1 MDINVTINNFRKVKE
16 ASFSIAP
23 IALLVGENENGK
35 SSIAQAVALAASQQ
49 PLPKQVTKKDAKQ
62 LVHDGAKSGMSVLER
77 DGVTSV
83 ITWPLS
89 ECKISGQGK
98 PITASEFAVGLKS
111 IFGLSN
117 TEKVAYFIRLLK
129 ANPTLDDLK
138 AKLPKSMDPQL
149 PEIWKQI
156 EQSGWDEAHATAK
169 NEEAEMT
176 GQWKSVT
183 GEQRWN
189 VSTAGEWRP
198 EAWTPDLERA
208 DLTALEINF
217 AETKRAYEEALK
229 AEGAQA
235 FDRTQA
241 EALAAKLTEFEQQVK
256 DAKAAL
262 EKAEG
267 EYEKHSSELAALSY
281 GGDDPMTCPDC
292 GAQLALNG
300 ERHLV
305 HAASVSEEERDLYHN
320 LGKLLK
326 DTQAE
331 IIRLREA
338 LTLAQHRLASAEEAT
353 TRLAGDDGSEESGG
367 SDTATAKAASI
378 LAEKRLDAFN
388 TSRRA
393 YQLYE
398 RILTQKDLVT
408 ALSQNGVRKNKLDDQ
423 LKRFNEEVMKPLS
436 VAYGGEHV
444 WLDAELNLWR
454 GNRAFHLLSR
464 SAQFAASAIMQAAI
478 AMADRSELLV
488 IDDMDEINDR
498 RNRAGLM
505 AMVQS
510 TGIPALVCMAKRPEE
525 NAPDL
530 AARNAGQTFTVIEGV
545 VQPYNQPAK
554 EVNVA

>member
-1 MDINVTINNFRKVKE
+1 
-16 ASFSIAP
+16 
-23 IALLVGENENGK
+23 
-35 SSIAQAVALAASQQ
+35 
-49 PLPKQVTKKDAKQ
+49 
-62 LVHDGAKSGMSVLER
+62 
-77 DGVTSV
+77 
-83 ITWPLS
+83 
-89 ECKISGQGK
+89 
-98 PITASEFAVGLKS
+98 
-111 IFGLSN
+111 
-117 TEKVAYFIRLLK
+117 
-129 ANPTLDDLK
+129 
-138 AKLPKSMDPQL
+138 
-149 PEIWKQI
+149 
-156 EQSGWDEAHATAK
+156 

-305 HAASVSEEERDLYHN
+305 HATSVSEEERDLYHN

-331 IIRLREA
+331 IIQLREA

-530 AARNAGQTFTVIEGV
+530 AARNAGQTFTVIDGV
-545 VQPYNQPAK
+545 VQPFAQAK
-554 EVNVA
+554 EASAV

>member
-1 MDINVTINNFRKVKE
+1 MSINVTINNFRKVKE

-98 PITASEFAVGLKS
+98 PVTASEFAVGLKS

-138 AKLPKSMDPQL
+138 AKLPKSMDAKL
-149 PEIWKQI
+149 PEIWEQI
-156 EQSGWDEAHATAK
+156 TKSGWDEAHSTAK
-169 NEEAEMT
+169 TEEAEMT
-176 GQWKSVT
+176 GKWKGAT
-183 GEQRWN
+183 GEQKWN
-189 VSTAGEWRP
+189 VSSAGDWRP
-198 EAWTPDLERA
+198 ESWQPDLERA
-208 DLTALEINF
+208 ERQVLEVNY
-217 AETKRAYEEALK
+217 AEAKKAYEDALK
-229 AEGAQA
+229 SEGAQA

-241 EALAAKLTEFEQQVK
+241 QAQADKLPEYEQQVK
-256 DAKAAL
+256 DAQKAL
-262 EKAEG
+262 EDAETVHLQ
-267 EYEKHSSELAALSY
+267 HSDELNELGYA
-281 GGDDPMTCPDC
+281 GDDPMTCPDC
-292 GAQLALNG
+292 NAQLTLNH
-300 ERHLV
+300 ERKLV
-305 HAASVSEEERDLYHN
+305 HAEAVHQDAKDRYHE

-326 DTQAE
+326 DSAADL
-331 IIRLREA
+331 IRLREE
-338 LTLAQHRLASAEEAT
+338 LTLAQVRVTTADEAT
-353 TRLAGDDGSEESGG
+353 AHLQGVAVETEATGN
-367 SDTATAKAASI
+367 TAEAKAAYV
-378 LAEKRLDAFN
+378 LAEQRLDSFN
-388 TSRRA
+388 TVERA
-393 YQLYE
+393 RQLYE
-398 RILTQKDLVT
+398 QILTQKDLVA

-464 SAQFAASAIMQAAI
+464 SAQFASSAIMQAAI

-505 AMVQS
+505 MMVQS

-530 AARNAGQTFTVIEGV
+530 AARNAGQTYNVIEGV
-545 VQPYNQPAK
+545 VQAYTQSAQ
-554 EVNVA
+554 EVNAA